1 VGETSCRAVRNLDT
15 NAVAGQDPFFK
26 CPRGRWFALAS
37 ISFEWKRWASY
48 SLMSGAGVES
58 VADRMTSEGGI
69 DRAVA
74 LHVCEE
80 LMACPAYAAG
90 DWMAQR
96 LRKLETTLDV
106 LSSLRRTVEDRPSVD
121 RLAGV
126 SRADF
131 LRLYYAANRPVLLTD
146 VASEWP
152 ALSQWTPE
160 HFTDVIGDEEIE
172 VMGNREANPHYERE
186 AHAHKQRMP
195 LRAYVEKI
203 LTCSPSNDTYLV
215 ANNHLLDSDA
225 AKPLWQDFTMD
236 ERYLDPQ
243 RAQGSVFLWFGPE
256 GTFTPLHHDVLNV
269 LFVQVFGSKRFTLI
283 SPLESHRLANNVG
296 VYSDVDA
303 RSPDPVRFPRF
314 GSTEQLRLVVNPG
327 EALFIP
333 VGWWHCVEAIET
345 SASLSFTNFAFP
357 NSYTWSQPS
366 IRF

>member
-1 VGETSCRAVRNLDT
+1 
-15 NAVAGQDPFFK
+15 
-26 CPRGRWFALAS
+26 
-37 ISFEWKRWASY
+37 
-48 SLMSGAGVES
+48 MSGAGIES

-121 RLAGV
+121 RLEGV

-152 ALSQWTPE
+152 ALRQWTPE

-172 VMGNREANPHYERE
+172 VMGNREANPRYERE

-195 LRAYVEKI
+195 LRVYVEKI
-203 LTCSPSNDTYLV
+203 LNCSPSNDTYLV

-225 AKPLWQDFTMD
+225 AKPLWQDFAMD
-236 ERYLDPQ
+236 ERYLDPK
-243 RAQGSVFLWFGPE
+243 RARASVFLWFGPE

-283 SPLESHRLANNVG
+283 SPLESHCLANNVG
-296 VYSDVDA
+296 VYSDIDA

-327 EALFIP
+327 ESLFIP